1 MTAVGIDVSK
11 AMLDLAFN
19 DTTKVYRF
27 HNTQAGIRRLV
38 ELLRARPGVR
48 IVLEA
53 TGGYEEAVLDT
64 CAEAGLWIAR
74 INPRQ
79 ARDFARAAGQ
89 LAKTDNLD
97 ARMLAEMAAVFHARL
112 RRHVPA
118 EPWQAELKCWLRRR
132 RQIVDNIQRSRQQM
146 ALTLPA
152 IRLLVKKTLVSQ
164 QRELATV
171 DAALK
176 ALLQAHTTPALSSTK
191 GLGPVFQTTALALLP
206 ELGLLSRHQIAKLV
220 GVAPLNRDSGKTQG
234 KRQIYG
240 GRSEV
245 RLSSLKCHFGVTM
258 REAQIGLYREV
269 VDRGWYRRHPRARN
283 ARLRGARGAV
293 YGHAVGGA
301 LGPDH
306 AGALSTTAC
315 AGEACEGRL
324 GRVHAQAA
332 DDRQR
337 PPPGRTAG
345 YGCDRLRRLM
355 GGEAQDSC

>member
-27 HNTQAGIRRLV
+27 HNTPAGIRRLV

-132 RQIVDNIQRSRQQM
+132 RQMVDNIQRSRQQM

-245 RLSSLKCHFGVTM
+245 RVALYMATLSAVRWDPTM
-258 REAQIGLYREV
+258 RAHYQQL
-269 VDRGWYRRHPRARN
+269 RARGKLAKVALVACMRKLLTIVN
-283 ARLRGARGAV
+283 ARRRDELQGMDAI
-293 YGHAVGGA
+293 
-301 LGPDH
+301 
-306 AGALSTTAC
+306 AC
-315 AGEACEGRL
+315 AA
-324 GRVHAQAA
+324 
-332 DDRQR
+332 
-337 PPPGRTAG
+337 
-345 YGCDRLRRLM
+345 
-355 GGEAQDSC
+355 